1 MKHFRYFP
9 VTKALLAFPFLFLA
23 VSCGSDDPE
32 RQAEKDREKILEYIA
47 EHDLDAHELESGVF
61 YVIEEEG
68 NGNFPTETYTVIVN
82 YTGYLLNGDEF
93 SAATGQT
100 LNLNSTILG
109 FKYGIPMFNR
119 GSKGMLLIPSGL
131 GYGEYG
137 SYTIPPNAVLI
148 YEIEMIDF
156 F

>member
-1 MKHFRYFP
+1 MKYLKHLL
-9 VTKALLAFPFLFLA
+9 VSKALLVLPFFFLA

-68 NGNFPTETYTVIVN
+68 SGSFPTEMSTVIIN
-82 YTGYLLNGDEF
+82 YTGNLLNGDEF
-93 SAATGQT
+93 GAGNGQT
-100 LNLNSTILG
+100 FNLNSTILG

-119 GSKGMLLIPSGL
+119 GSKGMLLIPSGM

-148 YEIEMIDF
+148 YDIEMIDF